1 MTKTSVAHP
10 MVEILENIMHCSCF
24 EVEHVWTD
32 PAALVRR
39 RLGRD
44 YVKVKFPASADTEWT
59 VPLARK

>member
-32 PAALVRR
+32 PQRWFAVG
-39 RLGRD
+39 LG
-44 YVKVKFPASADTEWT
+44 VIT
-59 VPLARK
+59 